1 MDKKIKNM
9 SKNLRYV
16 GLTSGPSVNQPF
28 LKEKSF
34 ISSGSKKNPR
44 SNSRGAVSPRVGA
57 AYDVH

>member
-9 SKNLRYV
+9 SKNLRYI
-16 GLTSGPSVNQPF
+16 GLTSGPSVTSPF
-28 LKEKSF
+28 QKEKSF

-44 SNSRGAVSPRVGA
+44 SNSRGAVGA